1 MTIRS
6 TTRSFRENITI
17 ERTPIAPIVLGGV
30 YRVINERGSSVEIGD
45 ICILVEDD
53 GSVTPLLYSE
63 KWGRSMW
70 VGSEKLQFL
79 GVLEG

>member
-6 TTRSFRENITI
+6 TTRSFRENITT
-17 ERTPIAPIVLGGV
+17 ERTPIILGGV
-30 YRVINERGSSVEIGD
+30 YMVVKERGSGIELGD

-53 GSVTPLLYSE
+53 NSSTPLLYSE
-63 KWGRSMW
+63 KWGRPYW
-70 VGSEKLQFL
+70 VSSDKLQFL

>member
-6 TTRSFRENITI
+6 TTRSFRENVTI
-17 ERTPIAPIVLGGV
+17 ERISIAPIVLGGV
-30 YRVINERGSSVEIGD
+30 YRVVKERGSGVEIGD

-63 KWGRSMW
+63 KWGRSIW

>member
-6 TTRSFRENITI
+6 TTRSFRDNATI
-17 ERTPIAPIVLGGV
+17 ERTPIVLGGV
-30 YRVINERGSSVEIGD
+30 YRVVRERGSSIEIGD

-53 GSVTPLLYSE
+53 SSETPLLYSE
-63 KWGRSMW
+63 KWGRPYW
-70 VGSEKLQFL
+70 VSSDKLQFL

>member
-6 TTRSFRENITI
+6 TTRSFREDETI
-17 ERTPIAPIVLGGV
+17 ERIPLAPIVLGGV
-30 YRVINERGSSVEIGD
+30 YRVVRGRGSGVEIGD

-53 GSVTPLLYSE
+53 DSETPLLYSE

>member
-6 TTRSFRENITI
+6 TTRTFRENVTT

-30 YRVINERGSSVEIGD
+30 YRIIRERGSGVEIGD
-45 ICILVEDD
+45 ICILIEDD
-53 GSVTPLLYSE
+53 GSKTPLLYSE
-63 KWGRSMW
+63 KWDRPHW

-79 GVLEG
+79 GILEG

>member
-6 TTRSFRENITI
+6 TTRSFREDETI
-17 ERTPIAPIVLGGV
+17 ERIQIAPIVLGGV
-30 YRVINERGSSVEIGD
+30 YRVVKGRGSSVEIGD

-53 GSVTPLLYSE
+53 GTGTPLLYSE

>member
-6 TTRSFRENITI
+6 TTRSFRENVTI
-17 ERTPIAPIVLGGV
+17 ERTPIVIGGV